1 MKASRTPINVAQKS
15 SFRQADGKL
24 VLIAGPCSA
33 ESEEQMLKTAQQLKA
48 INGITVF
55 RAGIWKSRTR
65 PNSFKGVGTVGLQ
78 WLDMVKKETGL
89 RTSCEVANAQHAEEA
104 MKHGV
109 DILTVSGRATVNPFA
124 MEEIAAALKGT
135 NTPVLVNN
143 PVYPDLGLWLGALE
157 RLNQADITDLGLIN
171 RGFNADEQY
180 PYRSHPRW
188 DHMLQLQELHPELPI
203 LCDAAH
209 IAGRRSLLYPVSQKA
224 VDLGADGLLF
234 ESHTNPAAALSSPQQ
249 QLMPQ
254 ELDLLINAIETKVR
268 LDGTNHL
275 VEQLDDLSQQMDSMD
290 KALVDLLLRRREVSQ
305 KMSLHQMGDVQ
316 ESLQITRW
324 QQELDAWL
332 QRDDYTQMDSGFVKS
347 LMEALQ
353 QHRKASEGGVASSS
367 AVA

>member
-1 MKASRTPINVAQKS
+1 MRASRTPINVAQKS
-15 SFRQADGKL
+15 SFRHADGSL

-48 INGITVF
+48 IKGINVL

-78 WLDMVKKETGL
+78 WLEMVKKETGL
-89 RTSCEVANAQHAEEA
+89 RTACEVANAQHAEEA

-109 DILTVSGRATVNPFA
+109 DILSISGRATVNPFA

-135 NTPVLVNN
+135 DMPVLVNN

-157 RLNQADITDLGLIN
+157 RLNQAGITDLGLIN
-171 RGFNADEQY
+171 RGFAADEQY

-188 DHMLQLQELHPELPI
+188 DHMLQLQEMHPELPI

-209 IAGRRSLLYPVSQKA
+209 IAGRRSLLYPISQKA
-224 VDLGADGLLF
+224 VDLGVDGLLF
-234 ESHTNPAAALSSPQQ
+234 ESHMNPAGALSSPQQ

-254 ELDLLINAIETKVR
+254 ELDLLINAIESKVK

-275 VEQLDDLSQQMDSMD
+275 VEQLDDLSQQMDSVD

-305 KMSLHQMGDVQ
+305 KISLHQMGDVQ
-316 ESLQITRW
+316 ESLEVSRW

-332 QRDDYTQMDSGFVKS
+332 QRDDYTDMDSSFVRT

-353 QHRKASEGGVASSS
+353 QHRQNPLGGVGST

>member
-1 MKASRTPINVAQKS
+1 M
-15 SFRQADGKL
+15 
-24 VLIAGPCSA
+24 LIAGPCSA

-48 INGITVF
+48 IKGINVL

-65 PNSFKGVGTVGLQ
+65 PNSFKGVGMVGLQ

-104 MKHGV
+104 MKYGV
-109 DILTVSGRATVNPFA
+109 DILSISGRATVNPFA
-124 MEEIAAALKGT
+124 MEEIATALKGT
-135 NTPVLVNN
+135 AMPVLVNN

-171 RGFNADEQY
+171 RGFAADEQY

-188 DHMLQLQELHPELPI
+188 DHMLQLQEMHPELPI

-224 VDLGADGLLF
+224 VDLGVDGLLF
-234 ESHTNPAAALSSPQQ
+234 ESHVNPAAALSSPQQ
-249 QLMPQ
+249 LMPQ
-254 ELDLLINAIETKVR
+254 ELELLINALKTKVR

-290 KALVDLLLRRREVSQ
+290 KALMELLLRRREVSQ
-305 KMSLHQMGDVQ
+305 KISLHQMGDVQ
-316 ESLQITRW
+316 ESLEVSRW

-332 QRDDYTQMDSGFVKS
+332 QRDDYTEMDSNFVKT
-347 LMEALQ
+347 LMRALQ
-353 QHRKASEGGVASSS
+353 QHRQSPQSGMKSS

>member
-1 MKASRTPINVAQKS
+1 M
-15 SFRQADGKL
+15 
-24 VLIAGPCSA
+24 LIAGPCSA

-48 INGITVF
+48 IKGITVF

-65 PNSFKGVGTVGLQ
+65 PNSFKGVGTVGLT
-78 WLDMVKKETGL
+78 WLETVKKETGL
-89 RTSCEVANAQHAEEA
+89 QTSCEVANAQHAEEA
-104 MKHGV
+104 VKYGV
-109 DILTVSGRATVNPFA
+109 DILTISGRATVNPFA

-135 NTPVLVNN
+135 DKPVLVNN

-157 RLNQADITDLGLIN
+157 RLNEAGITDLGLIN
-171 RGFNADEQY
+171 RGFAADEQY

-188 DHMLQLQELHPELPI
+188 DHMLQLREMHPELPVF
-203 LCDAAH
+203 CDAAH

-224 VDLGADGLLF
+224 VDLGVEGLLF

-254 ELDLLINAIETKVR
+254 ELDLLINAIETKVK

-275 VEQLDDLSQQMDSMD
+275 VEQLDDLSQQMDNVD

-305 KMSLHQMGDVQ
+305 KISLHQMGDVQ
-316 ESLQITRW
+316 ESLQVNRW

-332 QRDDYTQMDSGFVKS
+332 KRDDYTQTDSSFVKS

-353 QHRKASEGGVASSS
+353 QHRKGPLGSIASS

>member
-15 SFRQADGKL
+15 SFRHADGKL

-33 ESEEQMLKTAQQLKA
+33 ESEEQMLTTAQQLKA

-104 MKHGV
+104 MKYGA
-109 DILTVSGRATVNPFA
+109 DILSISGRATVNPFA

-135 NTPVLVNN
+135 NMPVLVNN
-143 PVYPDLGLWLGALE
+143 PVYPDLRLWLGALE
-157 RLNQADITDLGLIN
+157 RLNQAGIADLAVIN
-171 RGFNADEQY
+171 RGFSADEQY

-188 DHMLQLQELHPELPI
+188 DHMLQLQEMHPELPI
-203 LCDAAH
+203 LCDPSH

-234 ESHTNPAAALSSPQQ
+234 ESHMNPVSALSSPQQ

-254 ELDLLINAIETKVR
+254 ELDLLINAIQTKVK
-268 LDGTNHL
+268 LDGTTKL
-275 VEQLDDLSQQMDSMD
+275 VEQLDDLSQQMDSVD

-305 KMSLHQMGDVQ
+305 KISLHQMGDVQ
-316 ESLQITRW
+316 ESLQGNRW
-324 QQELDAWL
+324 QQELDTWL
-332 QRDDYTQMDSGFVKS
+332 QREDYTDMDSSFVKT

-353 QHRKASEGGVASSS
+353 QHRQSAQGIIGSS

>member
-1 MKASRTPINVAQKS
+1 MR
-15 SFRQADGKL
+15 
-24 VLIAGPCSA
+24 
-33 ESEEQMLKTAQQLKA
+33 
-48 INGITVF
+48 
-55 RAGIWKSRTR
+55 
-65 PNSFKGVGTVGLQ
+65 
-78 WLDMVKKETGL
+78 
-89 RTSCEVANAQHAEEA
+89 
-104 MKHGV
+104 HGV
-109 DILTVSGRATVNPFA
+109 DVLTISGRATVNPFA
-124 MEEIAAALKGT
+124 MEEIASALKGT
-135 NTPVLVNN
+135 AMPVLVNN

-157 RLNQADITDLGLIN
+157 RLNYAGITDLGVIN
-171 RGFNADEQY
+171 RGFAADEQY

-188 DHMLQLQELHPELPI
+188 DHVLQLQELHPELPI
-203 LCDAAH
+203 LCDATH

-234 ESHTNPAAALSSPQQ
+234 ESHTCPAEALSSAQQ

-254 ELDLLINAIETKVR
+254 ELDLLINAIETKVK

-305 KMSLHQMGDVQ
+305 KISLHQMGDVQ
-316 ESLQITRW
+316 ESLQIKRW

-332 QRDDYTQMDSGFVKS
+332 QRDDYTDMDSKFVKS

-353 QHRKASEGGVASSS
+353 QHRKDTQGGVGASSS

>member
-1 MKASRTPINVAQKS
+1 MRASRTPINVAQKS
-15 SFRQADGKL
+15 SFRHADGSL

-48 INGITVF
+48 IKGINVL

-78 WLDMVKKETGL
+78 WLEMVKKETGL
-89 RTSCEVANAQHAEEA
+89 RTTCEVANAQHAEEA
-104 MKHGV
+104 MKYGV
-109 DILTVSGRATVNPFA
+109 DILSISGRATVNPFA

-135 NTPVLVNN
+135 NIPVLVNN

-171 RGFNADEQY
+171 RGFAADEQY

-188 DHMLQLQELHPELPI
+188 DHMLQLQEMHPELPI

-224 VDLGADGLLF
+224 VDLGVDGLLF
-234 ESHTNPAAALSSPQQ
+234 ESHMNPAAALSSPQQ

-254 ELDLLINAIETKVR
+254 ELDLLINAIESKVK

-275 VEQLDDLSQQMDSMD
+275 VEQLDDLSQQMDSVD

-305 KMSLHQMGDVQ
+305 KISLHQMGDVQ
-316 ESLQITRW
+316 ESLQVSRW
-324 QQELDAWL
+324 QRELDAWL
-332 QRDDYTQMDSGFVKS
+332 QRDDYTDMDSTFVRT

-353 QHRKASEGGVASSS
+353 QHRQSPEGGIGST

>member
-1 MKASRTPINVAQKS
+1 MRASRTPINVAQKS
-15 SFRQADGKL
+15 SFRHADGSL

-48 INGITVF
+48 IKGINVL

-78 WLDMVKKETGL
+78 WLEMVKKETGL
-89 RTSCEVANAQHAEEA
+89 RTACEVANAQHAEEA

-109 DILTVSGRATVNPFA
+109 DILSISGRATVNPFA

-135 NTPVLVNN
+135 DMPVLVNN

-157 RLNQADITDLGLIN
+157 RLNQAGITDLGLIN
-171 RGFNADEQY
+171 RGFAADEQY

-188 DHMLQLQELHPELPI
+188 DHMLQLQEMHPELPI

-224 VDLGADGLLF
+224 VDLGVDGLLF
-234 ESHTNPAAALSSPQQ
+234 ESHMNPAGALSSPQQ

-254 ELDLLINAIETKVR
+254 ELDLLINAIESKVK

-275 VEQLDDLSQQMDSMD
+275 VEQLDDLSQQMDSVD

-305 KMSLHQMGDVQ
+305 KISLHQMGDVQ
-316 ESLQITRW
+316 ESLEVSRW

-332 QRDDYTQMDSGFVKS
+332 QRDDYTDMDSSFVRT

-353 QHRKASEGGVASSS
+353 QHRQNPQGRIGST